1 MGWNFGLNWTPSI
14 EKGPWFD
21 GRTNLQFAIY
31 RTGHLHKSSE
41 RQEPKRWS
49 KSSKDHAPCNS
60 QRWGISRMLIWVQH
74 PIVLLKSK
82 LYSILSALAWP
93 GPLPTIKLTLRVWC
107 HGPFIKVSRPIHSLL
122 SSHSIPM
129 DSEKHLK
136 HKQPHHLQSQHPV
149 IQLNYGQ
156 ERRNLPIPPQSGM
169 WSSQAIPSLRLSQV
183 PSVEVT
189 TITPCS
195 PFQTWCPSCH
205 PTL

>member
-49 KSSKDHAPCNS
+49 KSSKDHEPCNS

-107 HGPFIKVSRPIHSLL
+107 HGPFIKSLVL
-122 SSHSIPM
+122 FTHFCP
-129 DSEKHLK
+129 
-136 HKQPHHLQSQHPV
+136 
-149 IQLNYGQ
+149 
-156 ERRNLPIPPQSGM
+156 PIPYPWTVKNTSHTN
-169 WSSQAIPSLRLSQV
+169 SHIIYNLSTPSF
-183 PSVEVT
+183 
-189 TITPCS
+189 C
-195 PFQTWCPSCH
+195 
-205 PTL
+205 